1 MTSHLN
7 AALNPAIESAIDWV
21 VRLDSGTA
29 TAAEREAFQ
38 NWLASAHEHRTAW
51 QLLNS
56 TLGLPFNQLSDAQR
70 HLPGSARI
78 ATQVLRQSATSV
90 HRRKLLGGAALLMLG
105 GLISA
110 FSLERRMP
118 LQGLFTD
125 LHSGTGERKRVSLAD
140 GSVLTL
146 NARTTVDVRL
156 SAETRFIRLHQGEV
170 GVQVASETRRP
181 FEVMTAEGS
190 VRTLGARLVVWQ
202 QPGQSLISVQQQ
214 SVQVQSRTGQ
224 TQALL
229 AGQTLR
235 MRRDTLQLLA
245 GQSRRLDAWL
255 DGLLD
260 VEDESLGAVVEA
272 LRPYRY
278 GMLRIS
284 PAAARLRVFGVFP
297 LDDSDQT
304 LQSLAQVLP
313 IRVER
318 FGPVTLID
326 VS

>member
-1 MTSHLN
+1 MTSRVN
-7 AALNPAIESAIDWV
+7 AALNPAIKSAIDWV

-29 TAAEREAFQ
+29 TAADREAFQ

-51 QLLNS
+51 QSLNS
-56 TLGLPFNQLSDAQR
+56 AIGLPFNQLSDAQR
-70 HLPGSARI
+70 HVPGSARI
-78 ATQVLRQSATSV
+78 ATQVLRQSAMSV
-90 HRRKLLGGAALLMLG
+90 HRRKLLGGTALLILG

-110 FSLERRMP
+110 FTLERRMP
-118 LQGLFTD
+118 LEGLLTD
-125 LHSGTGERKRVSLAD
+125 LYTGTGERKRVSLAD
-140 GSVLTL
+140 GSVLIL
-146 NARTTVDVRL
+146 NARTTVDVQL
-156 SAETRFIRLHQGEV
+156 SAQKRMIRLHQGEV

-190 VRTLGARLVVWQ
+190 VRTFGAHFVVWQ
-202 QPGQSLISVQQQ
+202 QTEQSLIGVQQQ
-214 SVQVQSRTGQ
+214 TVQVQSRTGQ
-224 TQALL
+224 THALL

-235 MRRDTLQLLA
+235 LRRDAMQLLA
-245 GQSRRLDAWL
+245 GQSRRLDAWM

-260 VEDESLGAVVEA
+260 VEDESLGAVVDA

-278 GMLRIS
+278 GLLRIS

>member
-1 MTSHLN
+1 MTSSSASQLT
-7 AALNPAIESAIDWV
+7 PAIQAAIDWV

-29 TAAEREAFQ
+29 TPADREAFQ
-38 NWLASAHEHRTAW
+38 NWLASAEEHRAAW
-51 QLLNS
+51 QSLNS
-56 TLGLPFNQLSDAQR
+56 VIGLPFNQLTDAQR
-70 HLPGSARI
+70 HVPGSARI
-78 ATQVLRQSATSV
+78 ATQVLRQSATTLN
-90 HRRKLLGGAALLMLG
+90 RRRLLRGSALLMLG

-110 FSLERRMP
+110 FMLERRMP
-118 LQGLFTD
+118 LEGLFTD
-125 LHSGTGERKRVSLAD
+125 LYSATGERKRVSLAD

-146 NARTTVDVRL
+146 NARTTVDVQL
-156 SAETRFIRLHQGEV
+156 SAEKRLLRLHQGEV
-170 GVQVASETRRP
+170 CVQVAAETRRP
-181 FEVMTAEGS
+181 FEIITAQGS
-190 VRTLGARLVVWQ
+190 VHAMAASVVVWQ
-202 QPGQSLISVQQQ
+202 QPEQSLVSVQQQ
-214 SVQVQSRTGQ
+214 SVQVRSRNAQTVALLTGQ
-224 TQALL
+224 TLLLRSDALHMVT
-229 AGQTLR
+229 GQT
-235 MRRDTLQLLA
+235 RRV
-245 GQSRRLDAWL
+245 DAWM

-260 VEDESLGAVVEA
+260 VTDESLGAVVDA

-318 FGPVTLID
+318 YGPVTLID